1 MTLMT
6 PCPRYKF
13 GGTPD
18 KRAWAPDKRA
28 WACRN
33 VGMGMTKSACVT
45 KTHAHARSCP
55 FALGHAR
62 LACRKLNSLRHRQ
75 YHHHGIPCL
84 PLAQRLRNY
93 VAEKVGL
100 RGWYVRQGAGGG

>member
-62 LACRKLNSLRHRQ
+62 LACRILNSHR
-75 YHHHGIPCL
+75 GCEGVLSPDTCSSN
-84 PLAQRLRNY
+84 RG
-93 VAEKVGL
+93 VGAPF
-100 RGWYVRQGAGGG
+100 VVICAC